1 MTTQPPERIPIDE
14 LIQRAAAWTEKLD
27 TIADRLDAR
36 EGREAAAQAID
47 RIADTIDIA
56 IEQHRSG
63 TLSEQAD
70 LRLQA
75 LIERLDE
82 STWNGKT
89 TQTKNDVLRQ
99 ANYGVFPQAAEHLL
113 RAMDTDTRLHSAARQ
128 RTFRPD
134 TGMIDLSGLDDP
146 DR

>member
-1 MTTQPPERIPIDE
+1 M
-14 LIQRAAAWTEKLD
+14 
-27 TIADRLDAR
+27 
-36 EGREAAAQAID
+36 
-47 RIADTIDIA
+47 
-56 IEQHRSG
+56 
-63 TLSEQAD
+63 
-70 LRLQA
+70 
-75 LIERLDE
+75 
-82 STWNGKT
+82 
-89 TQTKNDVLRQ
+89 LRQ